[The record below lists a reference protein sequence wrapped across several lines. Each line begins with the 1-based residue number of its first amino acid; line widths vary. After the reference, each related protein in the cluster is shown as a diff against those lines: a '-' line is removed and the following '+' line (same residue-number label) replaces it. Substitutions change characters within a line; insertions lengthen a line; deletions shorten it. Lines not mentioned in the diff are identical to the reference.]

1 MLVERLVEP
10 PQRTTS
16 HLRQLKEVNMMIQK
30 AMPLF
35 RDATHAESLRQYVDT
50 YVEENDTV

>member
-1 MLVERLVEP
+1 
-10 PQRTTS
+10 
-16 HLRQLKEVNMMIQK
+16 MMIQK